1 MPQSLTYPSM
11 PLSCIQL
18 QTMASLFLP
27 AFIFLI
33 TMKLGQVMAG
43 APNCG
48 PIVANDIDRIQ
59 FAFNLEFLEAE
70 FFLYGA
76 LGRGL
81 DSIAPTFAAGG
92 PPPIGAKKANLDRRV
107 RRIIEEFAYQE
118 VGHLRSYRNIY
129 IINKLKTIFQGYN
142 YNNWRNS
149 KVAIGS

>member
-1 MPQSLTYPSM
+1 
-11 PLSCIQL
+11 
-18 QTMASLFLP
+18 MASLFLP

-129 IINKLKTIFQGYN
+129 IYLIFIYLIITSIFLLFN
-142 YNNWRNS
+142 
-149 KVAIGS
+149 